1 MAVADRDV
9 RPATSLFVAPGWPR
23 ALWVTG
29 TVLLITMVVH
39 IAELVITGG
48 PVSSP
53 VSLRKPATFAET
65 GWLIAWSVA
74 LILPRLRTRAWQRH
88 VIGAAVLLFTV
99 GETAIIGLQAWRG
112 VPSHYNFSTP
122 LDAALMRGGAG
133 GIAGVFL
140 IGVIVLL
147 IAALRIRDVTG
158 SVRLGVIAGIV
169 VTLVACAVGFV
180 MISNNSGVYQ
190 GSIGGGFARQ
200 TAAYLGP
207 DAATVGPEYGLLRPG
222 TQGGDL
228 VAPHVIGIHG
238 LVLLAVPAVL
248 LARSAMSRIRQLQ
261 VVALAV
267 SSVAIGLIL
276 LLAQALRQLPL
287 DQLHPVALATL
298 ALCVLGLLAAYAV
311 HRGRPAEEG
320 WVIRSIRT
328 PGGQVGASLQRVTH
342 RSAHLAE
349 AAGITYRCAQALR
362 RLAQPAWRRGDTSL
376 RQPLWEVFRSSR
388 RARGIP
394 ALQKCS

>member
-1 MAVADRDV
+1 VFVVEAAIARVLDGREGTELLPTVAQILGRPPASFAQWAAAHAALFTSADPQRRRRCDVTDLAERRFAMAVADRDV
-9 RPATSLFVAPGWPR
+9 RPATSLFVTPGWPR

-39 IAELVITGG
+39 IAALVITGG
-48 PVSSP
+48 PVSGP

-74 LILPRLRTRAWQRH
+74 LILPRLHTCAWQRH

-140 IGVIVLL
+140 IGVIMLL
-147 IAALRIRDVTG
+147 IAALRIRDVTA

-169 VTLVACAVGFV
+169 VLLVACAVGFV

-248 LARSAMSRIRQLQ
+248 LTRSAMSRVRQLQ

-267 SSVAIGLIL
+267 SSVATGLIL

-311 HRGRPAEEG
+311 
-320 WVIRSIRT
+320 I
-328 PGGQVGASLQRVTH
+328 
-342 RSAHLAE
+342 
-349 AAGITYRCAQALR
+349 AAAL
-362 RLAQPAWRRGDTSL
+362 LK
-376 RQPLWEVFRSSR
+376 
-388 RARGIP
+388 RAG
-394 ALQKCS
+394 

>member
-1 MAVADRDV
+1 M
-9 RPATSLFVAPGWPR
+9 
-23 ALWVTG
+23 TG
-29 TVLLITMVVH
+29 TVLLVTMVVH
-39 IAELVITGG
+39 IAALVITGG
-48 PVSSP
+48 PVSGP

-74 LILPRLRTRAWQRH
+74 LILPVLRTRAWQRH

-133 GIAGVFL
+133 GTAGVFL

-147 IAALRIRDVTG
+147 VAALRTRDITA
-158 SVRLGVIAGIV
+158 SVRLGVVGGIIAL
-169 VTLVACAVGFV
+169 LVACVIGFI

-200 TAAYLGP
+200 AAAYLGP
-207 DAATVGPEYGLLRPG
+207 DAVTVGPQYGLLRPG

-248 LARSAMSRIRQLQ
+248 LARTALSRVRQLQ
-261 VVALAV
+261 VIALAV
-267 SSVAIGLIL
+267 ASVAVGLIL
-276 LLAQALRQLPL
+276 LLVQAFRALPL

-298 ALCVLGLLAAYAV
+298 SLCVIGLLVAYAV
-311 HRGRPAEEG
+311 I
-320 WVIRSIRT
+320 V
-328 PGGQVGASLQRVTH
+328 VTTLK
-342 RSAHLAE
+342 RA
-349 AAGITYRCAQALR
+349 T
-362 RLAQPAWRRGDTSL
+362 
-376 RQPLWEVFRSSR
+376 SR
-388 RARGIP
+388 RRPITP
-394 ALQKCS
+394 AKAG

>member
-1 MAVADRDV
+1 MAVADRNV
-9 RPATSLFVAPGWPR
+9 RPATGLPAPPGWPR

-29 TVLLITMVVH
+29 TVLFVTMVVH
-39 IAELVITGG
+39 IAALMITGG
-48 PVSSP
+48 PVSGP

-74 LILPRLRTRAWQRH
+74 LIMPLLRTRAWQRH
-88 VIGAAVLLFTV
+88 VIGTAVLLFTV

-133 GIAGVFL
+133 GTAGVFL

-147 IAALRIRDVTG
+147 IAALRTRDVTA

-169 VTLVACAVGFV
+169 VLLVACAIGFV

-190 GSIGGGFARQ
+190 GGIGGGFARQ

-222 TQGGDL
+222 TRGGDL

-248 LARSAMSRIRQLQ
+248 LARSAMSRVRQLQ

-267 SSVAIGLIL
+267 SSVVIGSTL
-276 LLAQALRQLPL
+276 LLVQALRQLPL

-298 ALCVLGLLAAYAV
+298 VLCVVALLAAYAV
-311 HRGRPAEEG
+311 
-320 WVIRSIRT
+320 I
-328 PGGQVGASLQRVTH
+328 
-342 RSAHLAE
+342 
-349 AAGITYRCAQALR
+349 AAAL
-362 RLAQPAWRRGDTSL
+362 LK
-376 RQPLWEVFRSSR
+376 
-388 RARGIP
+388 RAG
-394 ALQKCS
+394 

>member
-1 MAVADRDV
+1 MTAASRDV
-9 RPATSLFVAPGWPR
+9 RSATGLFVPPGWPR

-29 TVLLITMVVH
+29 TVLLVTMVVH
-39 IAELVITGG
+39 IAALVITGG
-48 PVSSP
+48 PVSGP

-65 GWLIAWSVA
+65 GWLITWSVA

-88 VIGAAVLLFTV
+88 IIGGSVILFAV

-133 GIAGVFL
+133 GTAGVFL

-147 IAALRIRDVTG
+147 IAALRTRDITA

-169 VTLVACAVGFV
+169 VLLVACIIGFV

-190 GSIGGGFARQ
+190 GSIGSGFARQ

-228 VAPHVIGIHG
+228 VGPHVIGIHG

-248 LARSAMSRIRQLQ
+248 LAGSAMSRVRQLR

-267 SSVAIGLIL
+267 SSVAIALIL
-276 LLAQALRQLPL
+276 LLIQAFRQLPL
-287 DQLHPVALATL
+287 DQLHPVALTTL
-298 ALCVLGLLAAYAV
+298 ALCVIALLAAYAAV
-311 HRGRPAEEG
+311 AAALLTR
-320 WVIRSIRT
+320 RS
-328 PGGQVGASLQRVTH
+328 
-342 RSAHLAE
+342 
-349 AAGITYRCAQALR
+349 
-362 RLAQPAWRRGDTSL
+362 
-376 RQPLWEVFRSSR
+376 
-388 RARGIP
+388 
-394 ALQKCS
+394 

>member
-1 MAVADRDV
+1 
-9 RPATSLFVAPGWPR
+9 
-23 ALWVTG
+23 VTG
-29 TVLLITMVVH
+29 TFLLVIMVMH
-39 IAELVITGG
+39 IAALVITGG
-48 PVSSP
+48 PVSGP

-74 LILPRLRTRAWQRH
+74 LILPRIRTRAWQRN
-88 VIGAAVLLFTV
+88 VIGVAVLLFTV
-99 GETAIIGLQAWRG
+99 GETAIIGFQAWRG

-133 GIAGVFL
+133 GTAGVFL

-147 IAALRIRDVTG
+147 IAAMRSRGVTA
-158 SVRLGVIAGIV
+158 SVRLG
-169 VTLVACAVGFV
+169 LVAGLTVLLMACVIGFV

-222 TQGGDL
+222 TRGGDL

-248 LARSAMSRIRQLQ
+248 LARSAMSPVRQLH

-276 LLAQALRQLPL
+276 LLVQAFRQLPL
-287 DQLHPVALATL
+287 DRLHPVALATL
-298 ALCVLGLLAAYAV
+298 ALCVVGLLAAYAL
-311 HRGRPAEEG
+311 
-320 WVIRSIRT
+320 I
-328 PGGQVGASLQRVTH
+328 
-342 RSAHLAE
+342 
-349 AAGITYRCAQALR
+349 AAAL
-362 RLAQPAWRRGDTSL
+362 LKKDG
-376 RQPLWEVFRSSR
+376 
-388 RARGIP
+388 
-394 ALQKCS
+394 